1 MRRVSAGSKDA
12 AAAHPAGKHTASM
25 ASLGSVLPS
34 FWVRR
39 DAQPLHC
46 LGVPEIRAGAQP
58 GLFFQRQ
65 GADKLFD
72 VHGGSPFIVW
82 VVSHIITR
90 RMCKNK

>member
-39 DAQPLHC
+39 PWGPSLTLIAGMPSRSTALVCQKSA
-46 LGVPEIRAGAQP
+46 PEHSPAFSSSVRA
-58 GLFFQRQ
+58 LTSSSTFM
-65 GADKLFD
+65 
-72 VHGGSPFIVW
+72 
-82 VVSHIITR
+82 VVLLL
-90 RMCKNK
+90 